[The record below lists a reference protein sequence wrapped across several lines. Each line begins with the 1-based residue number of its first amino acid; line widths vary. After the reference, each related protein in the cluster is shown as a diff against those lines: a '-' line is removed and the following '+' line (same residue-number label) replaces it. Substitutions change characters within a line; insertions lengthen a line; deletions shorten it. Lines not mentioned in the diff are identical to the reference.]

1 MERNG
6 LSLVIGGLIL
16 LLMVS
21 AVVSAQDTFSIY
33 AENDSRYL
41 KPNGKT
47 DRHYTSGMNLVYT
60 TQPEWSW
67 LKDFGDWGRPLDES
81 DKATAAGFFLGQ
93 NIYTPN
99 HADKPELRTADER
112 VYAGWLYTGMFVE
125 RRRQNTLDHLSL
137 DVGVVG
143 PSAKGKQVQQ
153 NIHNLIG
160 SDGCVGWDDQLD
172 DEPAANVSWVQ
183 KRRLTGGL
191 LAPTEH
197 TDVIADFGGTAG
209 SVYINGEAGVT
220 LRLGVS
226 LPNDFG
232 PGRLKTPTSAASRD
246 TQSKSSF
253 YLYSRLAGRAVA
265 YDRFLSGLTPRPFVG
280 LGSLGAVWHCGNWE
294 LAYAQNFFTEEFK
307 EGDFNDSFGALT
319 LTYLF

>member
-1 MERNG
+1 MKRNVFNFAFSG
-6 LSLVIGGLIL
+6 LF
-16 LLMVS
+16 LMAG

-41 KPNGKT
+41 KPDGNT
-47 DRHYTSGMNLVYT
+47 DRHYTSGINLVYT

-67 LKDFGDWGRPLDES
+67 LKEFGDWGRTLPES
-81 DKATAAGFFLGQ
+81 DKSTAAGFFLGQ

-99 HADKPELRTADER
+99 HSDKPELRSDKEH
-112 VYAGWLYTGMFVE
+112 VFAGWLYTGMFVE

-137 DVGVVG
+137 NVGVIG

-153 NIHNLIG
+153 NIHNLLN
-160 SDGCVGWDDQLD
+160 SDGSIGWDDQLD
-172 DEPAANVSWVQ
+172 DEPAANFSWVQ
-183 KRRLTGGL
+183 KHRHTEGL
-191 LAPTEH
+191 LSPTEH
-197 TDVIADFGGTAG
+197 TDVITDFGGTAG
-209 SVYINGEAGVT
+209 SVYVNAEAGVT

-246 TQSKSSF
+246 AKNTSSF

-265 YDRFLSGLTPRPFVG
+265 YDRFLTGLTHRPFVG
-280 LGSLGAVWHCGNWE
+280 LGTLGAVWRHKSWE
-294 LAYAQNFFTEEFK
+294 LAYAQTFFTEEFK